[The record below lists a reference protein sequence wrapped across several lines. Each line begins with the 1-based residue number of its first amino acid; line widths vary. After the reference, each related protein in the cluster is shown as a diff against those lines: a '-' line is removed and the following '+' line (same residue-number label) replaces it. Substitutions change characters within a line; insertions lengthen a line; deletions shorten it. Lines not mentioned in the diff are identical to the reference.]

1 MEAVPKNER
10 KMRLGSAEIKAYSCA
25 SSMISSIAPSQ
36 FGRVGGIDGGYGYEG
51 MTNTVNMGA
60 F

>member
-1 MEAVPKNER
+1 
-10 KMRLGSAEIKAYSCA
+10 MRLGSAEIKAYSCA

-36 FGRVGGIDGGYGYEG
+36 FGRVGGMDGGYGYEG